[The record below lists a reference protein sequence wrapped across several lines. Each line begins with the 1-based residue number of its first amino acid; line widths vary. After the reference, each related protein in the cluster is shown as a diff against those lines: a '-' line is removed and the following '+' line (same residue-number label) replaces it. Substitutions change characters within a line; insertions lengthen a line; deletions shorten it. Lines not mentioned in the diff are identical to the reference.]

1 MHDADLPGEGGSRPS
16 AAPGAGYA
24 LALLIGINLFNY
36 IDRYVLAAVEPEIRA
51 SLLAPGD
58 PNAQGKTGLLSS
70 AFLLSFMAA
79 APLFGW
85 LAGRYARWP
94 LIAVGVTLWTVASG
108 ACGLASTFGMLLVT
122 RCFVGVGEGAYGP
135 VAPTLLSDLYP
146 VATRGRVMAW
156 FYMAIPFGGAL
167 GYALGGQINAM
178 AGWRW
183 AFYVVVPPGL
193 LLGAWA
199 FLMRDPPQ
207 GGADALTGPPRRA
220 TLWECRILI
229 RTPSFVLNTL
239 GMAAMSFATGVLAFW
254 MPAYLRCEK
263 VGAVYGIAPTTVFG
277 LITAAG
283 GLTATL
289 AGGMAGDALRGRFPG
304 SYFLVSAAG
313 LLISAPGMVLFLC
326 VPFPWAWIFVF
337 VTVFFLFFNT
347 GPTNTILA
355 NVSHPAMRA
364 TAFAVNILAI
374 HLLGDVISPPLVGTL
389 ADGLN
394 RQAVVRVV
402 SVDEGSPAARAGLAP
417 GDEILAVD
425 ETPTRLAVD
434 LDRLIEE
441 KRPGETVQM
450 RGRRGGEETT
460 LDVTLAAAAPHKGPP
475 AGPDRP
481 DEPRAWLGAEAQPGN
496 KGLVAGFLMV
506 SAFMVLGA
514 GFWLWGARYLAADT
528 AAAPHRL
535 DGNLTAT

>member
-1 MHDADLPGEGGSRPS
+1 MHEASLAGQGGGRAS

-24 LALLIGINLFNY
+24 LALLIAINLFNY
-36 IDRYVLAAVEPEIRA
+36 IDRQVLAAVEPEIRA
-51 SLLAPGD
+51 TLLAPGD
-58 PNAQGKTGLLSS
+58 PNAQGKMGLLSS
-70 AFLLSFMAA
+70 AFLLSYMGA

-85 LAGRYARWP
+85 LAGRYARWL
-94 LIAVGVTLWTVASG
+94 LIAIGVLLWTVASG
-108 ACGLASTFGMLLVT
+108 ASGLALTFWMLLIT

-167 GYALGGQINAM
+167 GYALGGQINAI

-183 AFYVVVPPGL
+183 AFYVVVPPGV
-193 LLGAWA
+193 LLGVWA
-199 FLMRDPPQ
+199 LLMRDPPQ
-207 GGADALTGPPRRA
+207 GAADALTGPPKRA
-220 TLWECRILI
+220 TLWDCRVLI

-239 GMAAMSFATGVLAFW
+239 GMTAMSFAIGALAFW
-254 MPAYLRCEK
+254 LPAYLKCEK
-263 VGAVYGIAPTTVFG
+263 VGAVYGIEPTTVFG

-289 AGGMAGDALRGRFPG
+289 AGGMAGDALRGRFSG
-304 SYFLVSAAG
+304 SYFLVSGAG
-313 LLISAPGMVLFLC
+313 LLISAPGIALFLC

-389 ADGLN
+389 ADRLN
-394 RQAVVRVV
+394 RHEVVRLV
-402 SVDEGSPAARAGLAP
+402 SVDQGSPAARAGLAP
-417 GDEILAVD
+417 GDEILAVGR
-425 ETPTRLAVD
+425 TPTRLAVD

-441 KRPGETVQM
+441 KRPGETVQIH
-450 RGRRGGEETT
+450 RRRAGEETT
-460 LDVTLAAAAPHKGPP
+460 LDVTLAAAAPKK
-475 AGPDRP
+475 ALLPDRARP
-481 DEPRAWLGAEAQPGN
+481 KESPGWLGAEGQSGN

-514 GFWLWGARYLAADT
+514 CFWLWGARYLAADT

-535 DGNLTAT
+535 DGTETIG